1 MNTRYVSIDCGELG
15 RWAPS
20 IDELKEFVARLS
32 PQLRFSPQ
40 SVHERLRLLLGARA
54 ESIIL
59 NAGVQ
64 DETEVAVLS
73 VLDIQMR
80 NEPDALSEAL
90 KGIDFPLLDLLVRI
104 DIPAVLDDICVIDGK
119 STGKGEAVIPL
130 IFNDVS
136 MLRGGSELDAKVKG
150 CYGVQAKCY
159 HNTKSGK
166 RYNASRSGRIE
177 GAREALEASDVMQF
191 IRRPLYEGGM
201 GILGDFNVGMFKQL
215 KDVFEREANLMQ
227 RYSTTRLEH
236 AARAL
241 ETELNDSF
249 RASPY
254 FKNTHF
260 FVFLE
265 RDEKCWFL
273 LIAPSRLV
281 FFESISQDSAKQC
294 HTPDRYLNAVMK
306 RTREEAKRVEK
317 ENVRVE
323 RILTI
328 ERRRKEKEMARLQQ
342 AAERVAEADKKK
354 EKETNDLVDA
364 WQRCSSVRDVA
375 AMLSLSENAVRAR
388 KKRLEALGHVFKKME
403 RTRVKKSPAAPRAK
417 SVGIIAGS
425 FKPLHRGHFYLIE
438 RAAIENDEVRV
449 FVSLS
454 DRGPIMGDVMH
465 RVWTDALMHAL
476 PQNVSVEFTPGSSPI
491 RRVYEFLGAANEDAA
506 SSDVFTLYSDP
517 DDLEKRFPKDRRLRY
532 LGRLESSGRFKLCAV
547 KREAELNVSATRL
560 RELLAQGAKEE
571 FMEFLPNAVDKG
583 VIWNMLVDDAQR
595 S

>member
-1 MNTRYVSIDCGELG
+1 MRIKHVSVDCGELG

-20 IDELKEFVARLS
+20 IDELRKFVDGLS

-54 ESIIL
+54 ESVIL

-80 NEPDALSEAL
+80 NEPDALAEAL
-90 KGIDFPLLDLLVRI
+90 KGIDFPLSDSLVRI

-119 STGKGEAVIPL
+119 NTGKGEAVIPL

-136 MLRGGSELDAKVKG
+136 MLKGGSELDARVKG

-166 RYNASRSGRIE
+166 KYSAARSGRIE
-177 GAREALEASDVMQF
+177 GALRALEASDIMQF
-191 IRRPLYEGGM
+191 IRRPLHEGGM
-201 GILGDFNVGMFKQL
+201 GILGDFNVGKFKQPAS
-215 KDVFEREANLMQ
+215 VFEREANLMH
-227 RYSTTRLEH
+227 RYATIELEH
-236 AARAL
+236 AARAF
-241 ETELNDSF
+241 EIELNDSF
-249 RASPY
+249 RTSPY
-254 FKNTHF
+254 FRDTHF
-260 FVFLE
+260 FVFQ
-265 RDEKCWFL
+265 EKDKKGWFL

-306 RTREEAKRVEK
+306 STREEAKSVEQ
-317 ENVRVE
+317 ENARVE

-342 AAERVAEADKKK
+342 AAEKAAEADRKR
-354 EKETNDLVDA
+354 EKETNYVIDA
-364 WQRCSSVRDVA
+364 WQRCSSVREVA
-375 AMLSLSENAVRAR
+375 AMLSLSESAVRTR
-388 KKRLEALGHVFKKME
+388 KKRLEALGHVFKRME
-403 RTRVKKSPAAPRAK
+403 RTRGKKSPAASPK

-438 RAAIENDEVRV
+438 RAASENDEVRV

-454 DRGPIMGDVMH
+454 DRGPIMGLVMH
-465 RVWTDALMHAL
+465 RVWTDALMRAL
-476 PQNVSVEFTPGSSPI
+476 PQNVNVEFTSGSSPI
-491 RRVYEFLGAANEDAA
+491 RRVYEFLGVANDDAA

-517 DDLEKRFPKDRRLRY
+517 DDLERRFPEDRRLKY
-532 LGRLESSGRFKLCAV
+532 LERLESSGRLRLCAV
-547 KREAELNVSATRL
+547 KREAELDVSATRL
-560 RELLAQGAKEE
+560 RELLSQGAREE

-583 VIWNMLVDDAQR
+583 AVWNMLVDDGER
-595 S
+595 P